1 MAYIFGMTP
10 EQIKSIR
17 AALGENT
24 TAFAERFRRS
34 PRTIENWEQGRR
46 RPDPL
51 AILLLEGLEKKIE
64 KSEIKT

>member
-1 MAYIFGMTP
+1 MTP

-24 TAFAERFRRS
+24 AEFARRFARS

-51 AILLLEGLEKKIE
+51 AILLLEGLLKKIE
-64 KSEIKT
+64 KSKIKT